1 MKVLVAHNRY
11 RSNAPSGE
19 NIVVDAEIDALRR
32 SGIEV
37 IPFIRESDSIEGL
50 SPMGKVG
57 VVLGPVRN
65 PQGVQDFREVIAT
78 ERPDVVHVHN
88 VYPLIS
94 PWIVREAKAQGIP
107 VVMTVHNFRI
117 DCVAGT
123 YLRDGKVC
131 TDCAGRSVATPALRH
146 GCYRGS
152 HLQSVPMVV
161 GRSVHR
167 GTWKSVDRFFALTTF
182 HADYLR
188 RLGMADEQIVVRPTS
203 VPDLGEPSP
212 PGHDVLFVGRLG
224 PEKGV
229 DVLLDAWAASSASTQ
244 GRRLHLVGDGELRPL
259 AEQAAANDASIT
271 VHGLLSRDGVNELM
285 RSCGAVVLP
294 STCFEGLPLVLV
306 EALAQGRPVIVSNIG
321 GLGSTV
327 TDDIGW
333 RVPPGS
339 HEALASRLNDL
350 DQEELVSRGRAARRR
365 FLEELAEQVTIPQLT
380 EAYKQVASPS

>member
-65 PQGVQDFREVIAT
+65 PQGVHDFRELIAAK
-78 ERPDVVHVHN
+78 RPDVVHVHN

-224 PEKGV
+224 SEKGV
-229 DVLLDAWAASSASTQ
+229 DVLLDAWAASSASTL

-271 VHGLLSRDGVNELM
+271 LHGLLSRDGVNELM

-306 EALAQGRPVIVSNIG
+306 EAMAHGRPVIVSDLG
-321 GLGSTV
+321 GLGSIVRDDFGWKVPASDPQALAHTLTSM
-327 TDDIGW
+327 TDDDMAVRGVQARRQFLSSFDA
-333 RVPPGS
+333 RVTTVLLIETYES
-339 HEALASRLNDL
+339 
-350 DQEELVSRGRAARRR
+350 LVSQ
-365 FLEELAEQVTIPQLT
+365 E
-380 EAYKQVASPS
+380 